1 MLFFLTVGESTNLGE
16 STGINLFIFG
26 GWPPKNSKH
35 AVIATRQKEKTIK
48 SNPKIVVNDGD
59 ISILLGV
66 LKKTVKMGV
75 FERTWFLNMAV

>member
-1 MLFFLTVGESTNLGE
+1 M
-16 STGINLFIFG
+16 
-26 GWPPKNSKH
+26 
-35 AVIATRQKEKTIK
+35 IATLEKEKTIK
-48 SNPKIVVNDGD
+48 SPKIVVNDGD

>member
-1 MLFFLTVGESTNLGE
+1 MTKTYQNEITN
-16 STGINLFIFG
+16 
-26 GWPPKNSKH
+26 PKLKILKT
-35 AVIATRQKEKTIK
+35 IATRQKEKTIK